1 MFSLRPLAIYT
12 AKIWQEIDIY
22 QYGSKSAFNSAQESL
37 ESEISNSQNDPTLTK
52 FEIEQPIECIKY
64 TLNGIQA
71 CSYIYETNS
80 KDGGHLVTMS
90 VDAMLNDGTEYEVY
104 YKADTKSF
112 KKYLPIAEEMLMS
125 FKTTDNNS
133 ANSGVIEG
141 NDTITDLNITN
152 TTTSSSSDDD
162 FSLN

>member
-1 MFSLRPLAIYT
+1 MY
-12 AKIWQEIDIY
+12 
-22 QYGSKSAFNSAQESL
+22 
-37 ESEISNSQNDPTLTK
+37 
-52 FEIEQPIECIKY
+52 KY

-71 CSYIYETNS
+71 CSYISEANS